1 MTSPSALDTL
11 IAPGGI
17 TPVYQPV
24 WHLDEQ
30 GASLHSV
37 ECLSRGP
44 KGTNFESAN
53 VLFDYARLK
62 RQESVIDRVC
72 VATALRH
79 LPKLPPGTRV
89 NINVHAST
97 LGRDPGILDFF
108 VATAAEVAFPLDRLT
123 IEIVEN
129 APPWDTAAFQRTLE
143 KIRAIGVLIALDD
156 VGLGLSNFKM
166 IVDVRPDY
174 LKIDQYFIDNCHAD
188 SARRAVIRAILD
200 LGMHFGAAVVAEGV
214 ERIDDLTAAMDLGL
228 VLFQGFLLSPPLS
241 ASEINDGALVAGP
254 RDRHRREPVASAS
267 R

>member
-1 MTSPSALDTL
+1 MTSPSALETL
-11 IAPGGI
+11 IAPGAI

-24 WHLDEQ
+24 WHLDAN

-62 RQESVIDRVC
+62 RQESVVDRVC

-79 LPKLPPGTRV
+79 LPKLPPDSRV

-97 LGRDPGILDFF
+97 LGRDPGFLDHF
-108 VATAAEVAFPLDRLT
+108 VGKAAEVAFPLDRLT

-129 APPWDTAAFQRTLE
+129 APPWDTASFQRTLDG
-143 KIRAIGVLIALDD
+143 IRALGIMIALDD

-166 IVDVRPDY
+166 IVDVHPDY

-200 LGMHFGAAVVAEGV
+200 LGSHFGAAVVAEGI
-214 ERIDDLTAAMDLGL
+214 ERADDLAAAMDLGL
-228 VLFQGFLLSPPLS
+228 SLFQGFLLSPPIS

-254 RDRHRREPVASAS
+254 RGRQRRPSSVSAS
-267 R
+267 L